1 MFKDMNRWLR
11 FALSGVI
18 ALVLLF
24 ALVFEISI
32 PLPVFQEPAPV
43 ESVEPFAVRE
53 RISIDA
59 GEDAYLHSGADLY
72 VYSDDHSTQKVH
84 IDGATGAIDMEGDL
98 DIAGTASWG
107 CSTATIT
114 QNLTLTGTV
123 TAQTGTI
130 TGTLTAEQLT
140 STDDLGVTGTA
151 TLGDAA
157 IGGGYGS
164 TGCTI
169 STAGVLQ
176 CNGAATVDGAITAT
190 GGVVGDVTG
199 DVTGKVNGAY
209 PLLYGTDGYA
219 LDVGTDTVTDT
230 LTLSLS
236 NVTTPTVGL
245 CTLASDPA
253 STGAFCTVAVS
264 GVTATLKLWESDLT
278 AGTVGADVH
287 WAVIGQE

>member
-32 PLPVFQEPAPV
+32 PLPVFQEPAPA

-130 TGTLTAEQLT
+130 
-140 STDDLGVTGTA
+140 TGTA

-264 GVTATLKLWESDLT
+264 GITATLKLWESDLT

>member
-130 TGTLTAEQLT
+130 TGT
-140 STDDLGVTGTA
+140 A

-176 CNGAATVDGAITAT
+176 CNGAATVDSAITAT

>member
-130 TGTLTAEQLT
+130 TGT
-140 STDDLGVTGTA
+140 A

-264 GVTATLKLWESDLT
+264 GITATLKLWESDLT

>member
-32 PLPVFQEPAPV
+32 PLPVFQEPAPA

-72 VYSDDHSTQKVH
+72 VYSDDHSTQTVH

-130 TGTLTAEQLT
+130 
-140 STDDLGVTGTA
+140 TGTA

-264 GVTATLKLWESDLT
+264 GITATLKLWESDLT